1 VDSVHGS
8 GATIVIAALFAWNIR
23 AAFLQPLFLIM
34 IIIKFHVSAENQE
47 INLEWDEKLSSIS
60 GKFKQ
65 LKDGIGSWKAPT
77 AEPQA

>member
-1 VDSVHGS
+1 MEYPG
-8 GATIVIAALFAWNIR
+8 GI
-23 AAFLQPLFLIM
+23 LQPLFLIM

-65 LKDGIGSWKAPT
+65 LKDGIESWKTPT
-77 AEPQA
+77 AEPQS